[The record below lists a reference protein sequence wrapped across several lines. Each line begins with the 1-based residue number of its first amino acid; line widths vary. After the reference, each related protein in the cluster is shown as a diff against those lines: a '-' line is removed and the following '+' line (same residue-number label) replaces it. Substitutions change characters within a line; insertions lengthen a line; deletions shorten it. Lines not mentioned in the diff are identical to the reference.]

1 MRKLFICS
9 RLFPVAKRPRGPSRF
24 EIDTGLLLRQH
35 VPSPGREG
43 APRDPAARYQN
54 KQEQNN
60 AE

>member
-24 EIDTGLLLRQH
+24 EIGSGLLLRQH
-35 VPSPGREG
+35 MLPRRGG
-43 APRDPAARYQN
+43 APRDPSACYQN
-54 KQEQNN
+54 KPEQND